1 MRHARAALS
10 IVSALF
16 IVTGCASRTTPP
28 PPAAP
33 EMSMLPQSWQEKGLE
48 EAELLYQDGI
58 DLYRAG
64 SWEEARPL
72 FDRTVAILDEH
83 RAQDYPDLRTRR
95 SAALLRTKAVYYENR
110 CREENLHEPVE
121 IATAPA
127 LSQGEPP
134 PQGIPFPREINS
146 RVDEWIGYFCGRGRK
161 DFTRWLERCGRYENM
176 MKGILIEENLPTDL
190 FYVAL
195 IESGMNPNAY
205 SYAHAVGAWQFIR
218 GTGRLYGLRSDW
230 WYDDR
235 RDPIRSSRAAA
246 KHLKDLYESL
256 GDWPLVLAA
265 YNCGEARVNREIRR
279 TGSRDFWKL
288 SRLPRQTRN
297 YVPKFLAALEIASKP
312 EQYNF
317 YFRPDPPHTYETIT
331 VNGTVSLEAIA
342 HCAGS
347 SRQEIEL
354 LNPAIRR
361 SVTPPTKNSFYVH
374 VPAGS
379 ASRVESCLPTLPQ
392 ELRVTWEEYRVRRGD
407 TLSDI
412 ANMFGTTTTAL
423 ADINKLRSRHR
434 IREGQRLLI
443 PQRTR
448 MGVPPSKKQSS
459 SDQEKPDGKS
469 EVVDAQLTRY
479 RYPVRRGDTLSEIAR
494 RFHIKLSDLR
504 RWNSIG
510 RSGLIRPG
518 EALTLFITAEKAKNF
533 KLEADGGQSIV
544 HVVRRGE
551 TLEVIGRRHG
561 VSAHTLAGW
570 NNMPVNRTIYPGNRL
585 KIFPGD
591 KP

>member
-1 MRHARAALS
+1 MRHALAAIWIMSVIYIL
-10 IVSALF
+10 A
-16 IVTGCASRTTPP
+16 GCASRTTPP
-28 PPAAP
+28 PPAEP
-33 EMSMLPQSWQEKGLE
+33 EMGMLSESWQEKALD

-64 SWEEARPL
+64 SWEEARLL
-72 FDRTVAILDEH
+72 FDRTIVMLDDHQAE
-83 RAQDYPDLRTRR
+83 DYPDLRTRR
-95 SAALLRTKAVYYENR
+95 SAALLRTKSVYYENR
-110 CREENLHEPVE
+110 CKEENLRG
-121 IATAPA
+121 PA
-127 LSQGEPP
+127 LKLPEETVVAAPP
-134 PQGIPFPREINS
+134 SPQGIPFPREINS

-161 DFTRWLERCGRYENM
+161 DFTRWLERCGQYENM

-205 SYAHAVGAWQFIR
+205 SRAHAVGAWQFIR
-218 GTGRLYGLRSDW
+218 GTGRSYGLRSDW

-235 RDPIRSSRAAA
+235 RDPMRSSRAAA

-256 GDWPLVLAA
+256 GDWRLVLAA
-265 YNCGEARVNREIRR
+265 YNCGEARVKREIRR
-279 TGSRDFWKL
+279 TGTRDFWKL
-288 SRLPRQTRN
+288 RRLPRQTRN
-297 YVPKFLAALEIASKP
+297 YVPKFMAALEIAHKP

-317 YFRPDPPHTYETIT
+317 YFSPDPPLMYETIT
-331 VNGTVSLEAIA
+331 VDGTISLEAIA

-347 SRQEIEL
+347 SQREIEL

-361 SVTPPTKNSFYVH
+361 SVTPPTKSSFYVH
-374 VPAGS
+374 VPQGA
-379 ASRVESCLPTLPQ
+379 ASQVESCLPTLPQ
-392 ELRVTWEEYRVRRGD
+392 ELRVTWQEYRVRRGD

-412 ANMFGTTTTAL
+412 ADMFGTTTVAL

-448 MGVPPSKKQSS
+448 MGVPPSKSGSTAQSGDS
-459 SDQEKPDGKS
+459 SRQS
-469 EVVDAQLTRY
+469 EVSNGQLTRF
-479 RYPVRRGDTLSEIAR
+479 RYPVRSGDTLSEIAY
-494 RFHIKLSDLR
+494 RFGIKLSDLR
-504 RWNSIG
+504 SWNGIG
-510 RSGLIRPG
+510 RSGIIRPG
-518 EALTLFITAEKAKNF
+518 EALTLFLTAEKAKNF
-533 KLEADGGQSIV
+533 KLEASGGKSIV

-561 VSAHTLAGW
+561 VSAQTVARW
-570 NNMPVNRTIYPGNRL
+570 NDITVNRTIYPGNRL